1 MLKAPSMSSAHRW
14 WSTMLGQTL
23 WRETVLVF
31 SLSQSRCVF
40 CLHDRQHWAPLNH
53 ITWII
58 QGFSNFTICFSSFQ
72 GIIERDEIVFRKVTH
87 RQVPIVM
94 LTSGG
99 YQRSTAAV
107 IADSIW
113 NLSKKSLIN
122 MWSLQGGLQFFYRNI
137 VYVSVCL
144 WMSVSPHRWTH
155 DSYWHAGPINP
166 SA

>member
-1 MLKAPSMSSAHRW
+1 MCNNVVHNAVVFWLQACWGCSQWVQPTDGDLQCCDRHYGGRLSGSSFCHKAGVSLVYLSS
-14 WSTMLGQTL
+14 STDHYMNYTGFQFQLL
-23 WRETVLVF
+23 
-31 SLSQSRCVF
+31 QSIF
-40 CLHDRQHWAPLNH
+40 M
-53 ITWII
+53 TW
-58 QGFSNFTICFSSFQ
+58 FSSCQ

-122 MWSLQGGLQFFYRNI
+122 MWSLQGGLQSFNRNI
-137 VYVSVCL
+137 VCLCVCVCCL
-144 WMSVSPHRWTH
+144 
-155 DSYWHAGPINP
+155 
-166 SA
+166 